1 MTARDA
7 DAGTLQDQYLALTE
21 SDRRSEGVWHTGTL
35 RDGLP
40 VYILALAPAA
50 AAKLTKPDAFFA
62 ELERAASTKLTGIS
76 RPISWGR
83 TSDGGFHCAYE
94 RVADTA
100 PAAPG
105 VKPPDEVAAVG
116 AYLAKVLSAAHQAG
130 VVHGAVSTRRILRTG
145 SGGLQLGGFGLYPAL
160 SAGGLGATTAA
171 LLLSDIAYVSPEG
184 RAGKPLDARSDVFSL
199 GAMLYEF
206 LTGKPP
212 FGGRTTSFVMA
223 SVLSDPEGTDA
234 VAAGSSPAVDAV
246 LRAIEN
252 EPDDRW
258 PTATAFAKALAGT
271 RPESPAKKTTGTLRA
286 IFTGAWFP
294 ARRSRE

>member
-1 MTARDA
+1 MTDSRA
-7 DAGTLQDQYLALTE
+7 DAGALQDQYLELAE
-21 SDRRSEGVWHTGTL
+21 SDRRTEGVWHTGKL

-40 VYILALAPAA
+40 VYVLSLSAAA
-50 AAKLTKPDAFFA
+50 AAKLTKPEAFFA
-62 ELERAASTKLTGIS
+62 ALERAAMIKLRGVA

-94 RVADTA
+94 RDADPA

-105 VKPPDEVAAVG
+105 LKPPEEVALVG
-116 AYLAKVLSAAHQAG
+116 AYLAKVLAAAHQAG
-130 VVHGAVSTRRILRTG
+130 AVHGAVSARRILR
-145 SGGLQLGGFGLYPAL
+145 SADGGLQLGAFGIMPAL
-160 SAGGLGATTAA
+160 SAGGLGVSASV

-184 RAGKPLDARSDVFSL
+184 RAGSPLDARSDVYSL
-199 GAMLYEF
+199 GATLYEF

-223 SVLSDPEGTDA
+223 SVLSEPGGGEA
-234 VAAGSSPAVDAV
+234 VAPQASPAVDAV

-252 EPDDRW
+252 APEDRW
-258 PTATAFAKALAGT
+258 PTAAAFAQALVGAK
-271 RPESPAKKTTGTLRA
+271 PEAAPKKTGSLRA
-286 IFTGAWFP
+286 IFSSAWFP